1 MQHKVYLGTPVT
13 LVVPARRR
21 ILIVPI
27 DALVD
32 GEPLGFVEASQ
43 TVADRVELAAAMR
56 DRLAQ
61 HLPPG
66 SLLAARQPEDADDVA
81 IRLDRRPGLAVGT
94 QQQHVTGALLGLVV
108 AQPCAPVAL
117 ERLAERLVELLR
129 RHP

>member
-21 ILIVPI
+21 VLIVPV

-32 GEPLGFVEASQ
+32 AESLGLIETAQ

-61 HLPPG
+61 HLAPR

-94 QQQHVTGALLGLVV
+94 QQQHVTGTLLGLVV
-108 AQPCAPVAL
+108 A
-117 ERLAERLVELLR
+117 
-129 RHP
+129 